1 MTTHTAPHPPVAA
14 PGRPDTPAPTHRTPT
29 PWSPQR
35 LARMAGALYL
45 TIFVAGLYAEIGV
58 RTRLIDWDDPA
69 ATLADVQGDLWLYR
83 SSFFAD
89 LIMIVA
95 DVALAVVLY
104 RLFVGVS
111 RTGSA
116 IAAGFRLAQAAVLA
130 ANLIS
135 VALVIQVVSGS
146 IDGDAATVMQ
156 LLTAHRFGYLIG
168 LVLFAAHLAVLGWL
182 IGHSRLLP
190 RWLVPLLFTAASA
203 YVTDTAMFVLIDGY
217 DAAWSPLVL
226 FPAVVAEGATLLW
239 LLIKGVDT
247 DAQEAIR

>member
-1 MTTHTAPHPPVAA
+1 
-14 PGRPDTPAPTHRTPT
+14 
-29 PWSPQR
+29 
-35 LARMAGALYL
+35 MAGALYL

-69 ATLADVQGDLWLYR
+69 TTLANIRGDIWLYR

-89 LIMIVA
+89 LVMIVA

-104 RLFVGVS
+104 RLFVRVS
-111 RTGSA
+111 RPGSA
-116 IAAGFRLAQAAVLA
+116 IAGGFRLAQAAVLA
-130 ANLIS
+130 ANLIH
-135 VALVIQVVSGS
+135 VAMVIQFVT
-146 IDGDAATVMQ
+146 GDTLLGGFTDEQSAAQVMQ
-156 LLTAHRFGYLIG
+156 HLTAHRFGYLIG

-226 FPAVVAEGATLLW
+226 FPAVIAEGATLLW